1 MFREIGVDCLV
12 AYFVFVFAVCLVW
25 LTGHCT
31 PIINS
36 LVDCCFVW
44 QEVRFLARERERE
57 REREKELSQRNIKSR
72 LLKVVQTDK
81 VGKTGATTKAV

>member
-1 MFREIGVDCLV
+1 LFREIGVDCIV
-12 AYFVFVFAVCLVW
+12 AYFGFVFVVCPVW

-44 QEVRFLARERERE
+44 QEVSFFLERER
-57 REREKELSQRNIKSR
+57 KLSQRSLKSR
-72 LLKVVQTDK
+72 LLRVVQTDK
-81 VGKTGATTKAV
+81 VGKSGATTKAGQK

>member
-1 MFREIGVDCLV
+1 MRGPGEEGNGGLLFREIGVDCLV

-57 REREKELSQRNIKSR
+57 SCLNVILSQ
-72 LLKVVQTDK
+72 
-81 VGKTGATTKAV
+81 GY